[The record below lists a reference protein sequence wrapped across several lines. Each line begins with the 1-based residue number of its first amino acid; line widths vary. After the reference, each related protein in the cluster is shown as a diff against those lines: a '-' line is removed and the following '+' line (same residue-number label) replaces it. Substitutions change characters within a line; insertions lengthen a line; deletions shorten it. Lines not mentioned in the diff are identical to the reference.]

1 MRTMN
6 SGKMLMSAAAAV
18 LMGLGLSAQA
28 AERTRDAG
36 EGDPAW
42 QPAPSP
48 LMTRWG
54 KTVRPDNVLP
64 EYPRPQM
71 VRKEWRN
78 LNGLWEFDVGKP
90 DDAAPVDKTLP
101 RQILVPFA
109 MESALSGI
117 RETAEWVWYRRT
129 FEVPAAWRGQ
139 RVLLHFGAVDW
150 DSTVIVNGKE
160 IGTHR
165 GGYDPF
171 TLDLTDALTS
181 HGPQELIVRV
191 ADPMRNQSSGK
202 QLRNAFHKPSNSI
215 FYTSVTGIWQP
226 VWLEPVPTVSI
237 QELQLTPDV
246 DAEVL
251 RVKVGGRGATGRETV
266 EVVAL
271 SQGREVGRG
280 AGKVGDEINVPVR
293 QPQLWSPD
301 NPFLYDLKVTLQSD
315 TVESYFGMRKVSIGK
330 DDRGITRVLLNN
342 KFTFMMGALDQGFW
356 PDGIYTAPTDEA
368 LRFDIEFAKR
378 IGLNLLRKHVKVE
391 PDRWYYWADRL
402 GVLVWQD
409 MPAFSAIVPGYAEE
423 MSRIITAFRNHPSI
437 VLWVM
442 QNESQQ
448 TTETLTTAVAVARKS
463 DPSRPVIAISGCP
476 DDGFGDIKDRHQYPH
491 PSSYTP
497 TDRQAVVLGE
507 WGKLGTLGNVPGH
520 DWLEIALNKTYP
532 AWSASSEKQDL
543 LYEQQLQNLWQLVHT
558 PGLSG
563 SVWTQLTD
571 IEGECNGYITYDREV
586 IKNNVERIAAAN
598 LGYVAPSALPDQ
610 RLQHWGMNS
619 KDTLRGLFVDTQTV
633 TLFTPRPE
641 AEIRYTLDGT
651 EPNATSLRYTQP
663 LVLTGTTAI
672 KAKSFWPARPPSIT
686 AEFVYRK
693 VTEFQSGTTFGK
705 FEPGVSC
712 QYIREQQVIASET
725 LPGIAFHPAPPFE
738 RKPMDRYVWKG
749 VICIPREGVYTFT
762 RPAAQMKLT
771 VGGSEVFPGHGGKP
785 IFVGDW
791 ETPGQLALQ
800 AGCHRFEAEWIVSP
814 NTHYYVT
821 DCAIRV
827 EGPGLEKQ
835 TIPAAWLKH
844 DPLENSGT
852 TCTTRVEGPGLE
864 QQTPSGLPL
873 GWITDAVEGQ
883 SVEDSQ
889 TGSPLEAKDGESK
902 K

>member
-1 MRTMN
+1 
-6 SGKMLMSAAAAV
+6 MSAAAAV

-28 AERTRDAG
+28 AERTRDAS

-54 KTVRPDNVLP
+54 KTVMPDNVLP

-71 VRKEWRN
+71 VRKDWLN
-78 LNGLWEFDVGKP
+78 LNGLWEFEVGKP
-90 DDAAPVDKTLP
+90 DGPTPVGKTLP
-101 RQILVPFA
+101 RQILVPFP

-150 DSTVIVNGKE
+150 ETTVIVNGKE
-160 IGTHR
+160 VGTHR

-171 TLDLTDALTS
+171 TVDLTDALTS

-191 ADPMRNQSSGK
+191 ADPMGNQSSGK
-202 QLRNAFHKPSNSI
+202 QLRNAFHKSSMSI
-215 FYTSVTGIWQP
+215 FYSCVTGIWQP
-226 VWLEPVPTVSI
+226 VWLEPVPAVSI

-280 AGKVGDEINVPVR
+280 AGKLGDEINVPVR

-330 DDRGITRVLLNN
+330 DDRGITRLLLNN

-409 MPAFSAIVPGYAEE
+409 MPAFSANVRGYAEE
-423 MSRIITAFRNHPSI
+423 MPRIITAFRNHPSI

-448 TTETLTTAVAVARKS
+448 TTETLTTAVAVAKKS

-476 DDGFGDIKDRHQYPH
+476 DDGFGDIKDRHQYPG

-532 AWSASSEKQDL
+532 AWPASSEKQDL

-610 RLQHWGMNS
+610 RLHHWGM
-619 KDTLRGLFVDTQTV
+619 KLKPTLRGLFADTQTV

-651 EPNATSLRYTQP
+651 EPNATSPRYAQP
-663 LVLTGTTAI
+663 LVLTGTTTI
-672 KAKSFWPARPPSIT
+672 KAKSFWPDRPPSIT

-693 VTEFQSGTTFGK
+693 VTEFQPGTTFGK
-705 FEPGVSC
+705 LEPGVSC
-712 QYIREQQVIASET
+712 QYIREQQVIALAT

-771 VGGSEVFPGHGGKP
+771 VGGSEVFPGHDGKP

-791 ETPGQLALQ
+791 QGPGQLALQ

-814 NTHYYVT
+814 NTYYYVT

-827 EGPGLEKQ
+827 EGPGLKEQ

-844 DPLENSGT
+844 EPLENSGT
-852 TCTTRVEGPGLE
+852 TCAPRVEGPGLE

-889 TGSPLEAKDGESK
+889 TESPLKTGNGKGK